1 MIMTENYPIKIWKI
15 LKKKDKFFVS
25 FLLILSIVCS
35 FLEFLSISSIV
46 PFLNELVGGLEDNI
60 ILKNLDFLFENK
72 NLEDKNKFRILI
84 LLIIFVF
91 LLKNLL
97 FVLNTYFSNYFA
109 FQLRYR
115 LVNNLYSKYLRKNYQ
130 FFLNKNSNELMR
142 NRETT
147 SAVGYATLIYLQII
161 NNIFLALALIF
172 TFFLFVG
179 FDTLYILILFIIFLI
194 TYYFLFKNKIKNL
207 SIKEQKNAF
216 YEIKSFQQTF
226 KGIKEIL
233 TSRNTSKFLESYDKV
248 TKKEKYMNIT
258 LSTIPEI
265 SRYFIEFL
273 TVAVLC
279 SGVFF
284 LSYNNDLSN
293 FVGALSIIVVISLR
307 LFPIFN
313 KILQL
318 FQKLNVIFG
327 KLNIYFNEHI
337 SNNGS
342 KDEKNKT
349 LIKKFNKIELKNIN
363 FKYKK
368 KLEKNI
374 INNFNLVI
382 KKNQILGISGK
393 SGKGKTTLVDIFL
406 GLLNIDKGKIL
417 IDGKKRENYIL
428 QCNYISQFDYL
439 FDDTILNNISILSS
453 RKKVDQNKIW
463 KLLSVVGLDKHIR
476 QLPEKLNT
484 KVGEYGK
491 NFSGGQIQ
499 KISLIRSMYEDSNLV
514 VFDEPTNMLDKKS
527 AFEVFKKII
536 NLLKNKKTILII
548 SHDKS
553 ILKFCDKV
561 ISL

>member
-1 MIMTENYPIKIWKI
+1 MVILENQPVKIWKI
-15 LKKKDKFFVS
+15 LRKKEKIFVS
-25 FLLILSIVCS
+25 FLLILTILCS

-46 PFLNELVGGLEDNI
+46 PFLNELVGGLEENI
-60 ILKNLDFLFENK
+60 VTKNLEFLFEDI
-72 NLEDKNKFRILI
+72 NLEKENKFRILI
-84 LLIIFVF
+84 LVIIFVF
-91 LLKNLL
+91 LIKNFL

-115 LVNNLYSKYLRKNYQ
+115 LVNKLYTKYLKKNYQ
-130 FFLNKNSNELMR
+130 FFLKKNSNELIR
-142 NRETT
+142 NRETA

-161 NNIFLALALIF
+161 NCIFLALTLII
-172 TFFLFVG
+172 TFFLFVS
-179 FDTLYILILFIIFLI
+179 FELLYILMLFVIFLLV
-194 TYYFLFKNKIKNL
+194 YYFFFKNRIKNL
-207 SIKEQKNAF
+207 SVKEQESAF
-216 YEIKSFQQTF
+216 IEIKNFQQTF

-233 TSRNTSKFLESYDKV
+233 TSRNISKFLKSYDKV
-248 TKKEKYMNIT
+248 TKKQKYMNIT
-258 LSTIPEI
+258 LATIPEV
-265 SRYFIEFL
+265 SKYFIEFL
-273 TVAVLC
+273 TIVVLC

-284 LSYNNDLSN
+284 LSYNNNLTN
-293 FVGALSIIVVISLR
+293 FIGTLSIIVVISLR

-318 FQKLNVIFG
+318 FQKSNVIYG
-327 KLNIYFNEHI
+327 KLNIYFNEY
-337 SNNGS
+337 SALNES

-349 LIKKFNKIELKNIN
+349 LIKKFKKIELKNIY

-368 KLEKNI
+368 KLKKNV

-393 SGKGKTTLVDIFL
+393 SGKGKTTLVDIVL

-439 FDDTILNNISILSS
+439 FDDTILNNIGFFS
-453 RKKVDQNKIW
+453 KKKKINQKKIW
-463 KLLSVVGLDKHIR
+463 KLLSIVGLDNHIK

-484 KVGEYGK
+484 RVGEYGK
-491 NFSGGQIQ
+491 SFSGGQAQ
-499 KISLIRSMYEDSNLV
+499 RISLIRSMYEESNLI

-536 NLLKNKKTILII
+536 NLLKNKKTVLII

-553 ILKFCDKV
+553 ILKFCDK
-561 ISL
+561 IIKF